1 MIIASNLRNVQKKIE
16 QACFEAGRDPTEV
29 KLIAVTKNIS
39 VARIKEAIDQGVTDI
54 GENRVQE
61 VAKKIELLGAED
73 IQVNWHF
80 VGHLQR
86 NKVKYIID
94 SINLI
99 HSLDNPRLAEEIDK
113 RAEQK
118 GKVQNVL
125 VQVNFSEDANRFG
138 FLPAE
143 TKDFLKEA
151 SKLKHISIQG
161 LMTMAPLASAERVR
175 LIFARSKSFFEELK
189 SLKYPYSPMRYLS
202 MGMSNDFEIAIKEG
216 SNMVRIGTAIF
227 RGADD

>member
-29 KLIAVTKNIS
+29 KLIAVTKNVS

-143 TKDFLKEA
+143 TKD
-151 SKLKHISIQG
+151 
-161 LMTMAPLASAERVR
+161 
-175 LIFARSKSFFEELK
+175 